1 MVEVVSKTKHSK
13 TKTEARSTQNS
24 KTKHPNLENEGRK
37 TRNLSALYNTR
48 DSPLSSHQCWY
59 SRNQARFNEQ
69 NAVQNCSR
77 RTARCCK
84 CNSAAVT
91 KFKKWWGLPVLD
103 VIVKCFTMAAV
114 FTRPVLE
121 LRFRNY
127 PVVEY
132 LPDSKC
138 SDLFCSWHILRKKSV
153 VMFSAKKIPCVI
165 TVCW

>member
-13 TKTEARSTQNS
+13 TKTEARKTRKRSTQIS
-24 KTKHPNLENEGRK
+24 KTKDAKRETCLPFITHETVPCQVTNADTAGIKHNLTNRMQVK
-37 TRNLSALYNTR
+37 TVHVELRGVANAIPPPWLNLKSDEDFLFWTW
-48 DSPLSSHQCWY
+48 S
-59 SRNQARFNEQ
+59 
-69 NAVQNCSR
+69 
-77 RTARCCK
+77 
-84 CNSAAVT
+84 
-91 KFKKWWGLPVLD
+91 
-103 VIVKCFTMAAV
+103 KCFTMATV

-153 VMFSAKKIPCVI
+153 VMFYAKKIPCVI